1 MHDSRRQRGRG
12 RVKEV
17 LKLVAKRPAG
27 SASRAFRS
35 FVRSFEE
42 PPRSRAARLETKR
55 VLLPP
60 PIVESSRVPLLFSL
74 LKSPPLFPPHTIA
87 LPLCL
92 LPLRFH
98 HSTSSHSFSFSI
110 IMFLQSICVCILRL
124 FISSSSFLVV
134 RSYSAGSRESSASY
148 RTSLAHT
155 SDRRC
160 ISLTGGARTR
170 EPGAR
175 TCDTRP
181 YRSFVNVIVG

>member
-1 MHDSRRQRGRG
+1 M
-12 RVKEV
+12 KEV

-74 LKSPPLFPPHTIA
+74 LKSLPLFPSRTIA

-124 FISSSSFLVV
+124 FISSSSFLLV